1 MSNPNNSPSAHCRK
15 FRLASQ
21 ASSFVFLLSFPEKIL
36 PIVKNECLLLC
47 TLLIGKSLALE
58 TLPIFLDTIFPFWAA
73 ILVSVTFVIAFA
85 EVIPQAVCSRYG
97 LSFGAKF
104 VSFVQFLLFIFFP
117 VAYPISKLLDWLLG
131 KSRSALLRRTELKT
145 LVDLHSVKAGKGG
158 ELTDDETTIIT
169 GALNMTERTAKD
181 AMTPISKTFSLDI
194 NSKLDMYTMGAIVSQ
209 GHSRVP
215 VYTGNAT
222 NIIGL
227 ILLKLLYCHL
237 CGHSI
242 QNVPISSRYLF
253 VKNLIFCHP
262 EDETPI
268 KDLIIRKIPRVHE
281 NWPLYDVLK
290 LFQKGHSHMAV
301 VVKCKKDPKQTSKDP
316 KVRPDFTSIRIQ
328 SNPELTQADGKD
340 CGDFSGSKPPF
351 AAKELRNDSP
361 IHSGYGEIQSLAWI
375 RREKGEANVLKHE
388 MESHENK
395 LSHDEVIGI
404 ITMEDVMEEL
414 LQEEILDETDQHID
428 IHKIRINILPPRRL
442 SSSSPGTA
450 SLSQFY
456 RRTPEPED
464 SPISY
469 YHSPILH
476 SPIPPFVPSP
486 FVKPVLYASPG
497 KAVSNSP
504 IRSAGTVRSSPS
516 SRQVSRKSYE
526 RLRQGSNA

>member
-1 MSNPNNSPSAHCRK
+1 MRDDDTPCCEPK
-15 FRLASQ
+15 FWVNLAISLFLVLF
-21 ASSFVFLLSFPEKIL
+21 AGLTSGLSIGLLSYSQVDLEVLIKAGLPQDKKNADKIL

-73 ILVSVTFVIAFA
+73 ILVSVTLVVAFA

-145 LVDLHSVKAGKGG
+145 LVDLHSIKAGKGG

-169 GALNMTERTAKD
+169 GALNMTEKTAKD
-181 AMTPISKTFSLDI
+181 SMTPISKTFSLDI

-215 VYTGNAT
+215 VYSGNAT
-222 NIIGL
+222 NIVGL
-227 ILLKLLYCHL
+227 IL
-237 CGHSI
+237 
-242 QNVPISSRYLF
+242 

-262 EDETPI
+262 EEETPI
-268 KDLIIRKIPRVHE
+268 KDLVIRKIPRVHE
-281 NWPLYDVLK
+281 NWPLYEVLK

-301 VVKCKKDPKQTSKDP
+301 VVKCKKDPKETSQDTKA
-316 KVRPDFTSIRIQ
+316 RPDFTSIRIH
-328 SNPELTQADGKD
+328 SDPELTQTYGK
-340 CGDFSGSKPPF
+340 GTKPPF
-351 AAKELRNDSP
+351 VAKELRNDSP
-361 IHSGYGEIQSLAWI
+361 TYSGYGEIRSPARI
-375 RREKGEANVLKHE
+375 RWEKGEANVSKDE
-388 MESHENK
+388 MESLENK
-395 LSHDEVIGI
+395 LLHEEVIGI

-442 SSSSPGTA
+442 SSASPGTA

-456 RRTPEPED
+456 RRTSEPED

-469 YHSPILH
+469 YHSPILR

-486 FVKPVLYASPG
+486 FMKPVLYASPG
-497 KAVSNSP
+497 KAVLNSP

-526 RLRQGSNA
+526 RLRPGDDA